1 MGLNHKSEVVMSIV
15 KVIEVI
21 SEGSTIDEAVKAAVV
36 EASKT
41 VESIKQINVEHIEGL
56 VENNQVKKFRVNAKI
71 SFLVHH
77 PKGEK

>member
-1 MGLNHKSEVVMSIV
+1 MSIV

-21 SEGSTIDEAVKAAVV
+21 SEGNTIDEALKAAVK

-41 VESIKQINVEHIEGL
+41 VENIKQINVEHIEGI
-56 VENNQVKKFRVNAKI
+56 VEGQQITKIRVNSKI

-77 PKGEK
+77 PKGS